1 MSRWKQGDTA
11 PPMVIDCYDQ
21 SHAPA
26 NLDAATVCKVVVRRN
41 GVLAWE
47 RDIPPE
53 DRAGGTV
60 TIPLQASDTATVGT
74 YKAKVYAEWSDGSR
88 QHYPPA
94 DEYMTFT
101 VTR

>member
-11 PPMVIDCYDQ
+11 PPMVIDCYDE
-21 SHAPA
+21 SNVPA
-26 NLDAATVCKVVVRRN
+26 DLTGAAVCKVVVRRN
-41 GVLAWE
+41 GALAWE
-47 RDIPPE
+47 RSIPLAN
-53 DRAGGTV
+53 RSAGTV